1 MMKVLIA
8 SDGSPASLD
17 AVNEYCR
24 LSASNPHEITILTID
39 DVQPYGVLNEEMRQS
54 VERLQK
60 QIASE
65 AFAASELVLTKHGRT
80 ANYVERSGH
89 AANEIVEWTER
100 NRIDLLVVGARGSG
114 FISRLLLGSTSDTVV
129 SQSKSS
135 VLVVRP
141 AKHPDNVDHSP
152 HITLAWDGSDS
163 AKAALEYLKEWK
175 LVPDS
180 RLSILEVLPRPRD
193 LPEEIVYDPK
203 RVHDQKSELD
213 AVCTEFRRHYHNVDT
228 HVVESTSVAST
239 IVGFADRH
247 SSSLIVIGDKGRS
260 AIQRILIGSVARHIL
275 HTATCS
281 VLMVKKS
288 K

>member
-1 MMKVLIA
+1 MKVLVA

-24 LSASNPHEITILTID
+24 LSASNPHEITILTVD
-39 DVQPYGVLNEEMRQS
+39 DVQPYGVLNEEMRRN
-54 VERLQK
+54 VETLQK

-65 AFAASELVLTKHGRT
+65 AFAASEAALKKHGRS

-89 AANEIVEWTER
+89 AANEIVEWTEK
-100 NRIDLLVVGARGSG
+100 NHVDLLVVGARGAG
-114 FISRLLLGSTSDTVV
+114 FVSRLLLGSTSDTVV
-129 SQSKSS
+129 CHSKSS

-141 AKHPDNVDHSP
+141 AKHPDNVEHSP
-152 HITLAWDGSDS
+152 HVTVAWDGSDE
-163 AKAALEYLKEWK
+163 AKAALEYLKSWK
-175 LVPDS
+175 LVPDA
-180 RLSILEVLPRPRD
+180 RISILTVLPRPRV
-193 LPEEIVYDPK
+193 LPEDIVYDPK
-203 RVHDQKSELD
+203 HLQEQKSQLD
-213 AVCTEFRRHYHNVDT
+213 AVCSEFRKHYHNVEV
-228 HVVESTSVAST
+228 HVVESTSAAST

-247 SSSLIVIGDKGRS
+247 SSSLVVIGDKGRS

-281 VLMVKKS
+281 VLMVKKA